1 MTVSQLPENL
11 PLATG
16 SMSNEGILNRRKP
29 ISTSEIFRAICDRK
43 SLLLF
48 NMLATEGGPTESLVS
63 KTGISRKEYYLRI
76 SRLSKAGMIKRKNG
90 EYCLTVFGRVVYGMQ
105 LKLVEAIDRHLKRKT
120 RLGLPLSLAILSLN
134 LQLTNNL

>member
-11 PLATG
+11 PFAPG
-16 SMSNEGILNRRKP
+16 SMSDEGILNRRKP
-29 ISTSEIFRAICDRK
+29 ISTSETFRAICDRK

-48 NMLATEGGPTESLVS
+48 NVLATEGGPTESIVS

-76 SRLSKAGMIKRKNG
+76 ARLSKAGMIKRKDG
-90 EYCLTVFGRVVYGMQ
+90 EYCLTVFGKVVYGMQ
-105 LKLVEAIDRHLKRKT
+105 LKLAESIDRHLKRKT
-120 RLGLPLSLAILSLN
+120 KLGLSLSFVILSLN